1 MNNDRTLVRGISTSA
16 GACQALGRRSTAL
29 TPPQPLIYSSNL
41 IGHVVSVAH
50 TVGVARRGGGS
61 CGWRDA
67 LSTAATLVTT
77 TSVSVSTV
85 DVYTCM
91 QTTKRGDTSELSQG
105 VIAKREYVKQPN
117 SASPIANSVLAVSA
131 TCMQTTKRGDTPE
144 QLQGVIARREYV
156 KQPNS
161 ASPIPNSVLAVSA
174 RGVQTTKRGD
184 TPEQSQ
190 GVSMRN

>member
-29 TPPQPLIYSSNL
+29 TPPQPLIYSSSSYSLCYL

-85 DVYTCM
+85 DVCEC
-91 QTTKRGDTSELSQG
+91 GCWG
-105 VIAKREYVKQPN
+105 
-117 SASPIANSVLAVSA
+117 
-131 TCMQTTKRGDTPE
+131 
-144 QLQGVIARREYV
+144 
-156 KQPNS
+156 
-161 ASPIPNSVLAVSA
+161 
-174 RGVQTTKRGD
+174 
-184 TPEQSQ
+184 
-190 GVSMRN
+190 